1 MAARLLI
8 LAVLAAS
15 VVLILGLWL
24 WYRLRPVDRREVEE
38 VATAADL
45 VVTIDNAP
53 VVQEW
58 VARTRL
64 WRTLG
69 VLAAMAGMLLAAV
82 LSWRSAR
89 SVDIPLTILLWGLVG
104 YWAGSV
110 IAELTTAR
118 AMRGDGPR
126 SASLAP
132 REMAS
137 YVGDWATRWPV
148 RLAAAGGAGMA
159 VTLALGERSWWVWA
173 CGLGVIAVAVVTR
186 LVSRYVLDRPQP
198 VQAEDVSAA
207 DDAVRSRSLHALG
220 GTAVGIG
227 IWLASISL
235 GAAAS
240 QLLARTGI
248 NGALTDAD
256 GSTTLF
262 GFAAA
267 VGLLMWA
274 VLIPIVGFIIGR
286 RLARRP
292 FPMRARVE
300 AAP

>member
-1 MAARLLI
+1 MAARLGI
-8 LAVLAAS
+8 LAFLAGAFV
-15 VVLILGLWL
+15 VVLGSWL
-24 WYRLRPVDRREVEE
+24 WYRLRPVERREIAE
-38 VATAADL
+38 VAAASAL
-45 VVTIDNAP
+45 AITVDNAP

-69 VLAAMAGMLLAAV
+69 VLGAIAGMLAYAV

-89 SVDIPLTILLWGLVG
+89 SFDLPLTILLWGLVG

-110 IAELTTAR
+110 VAELATAR

-126 SASLAP
+126 SASLTP
-132 REMAS
+132 REMSA
-137 YVGDWATRWPV
+137 YVGAWAARWPL
-148 RLAAAGGAGMA
+148 RLAAAGALGM
-159 VTLALGERSWWVWA
+159 VTTLALGERSWWVWA
-173 CGLGVIAVAVVTR
+173 CGLGVVAVALVTR

-220 GTAVGIG
+220 GTAVGIA

-240 QLLARTGI
+240 MLLARTGVDS
-248 NGALTDAD
+248 ALTDAD
-256 GSTTLF
+256 GSTTAL
-262 GFAAA
+262 GFTAA
-267 VGLLMWA
+267 VVLLVWA
-274 VLIPIVGFIIGR
+274 VLLPIVGFIIGR

-292 FPMRARVE
+292 FAVRPPVRV
-300 AAP
+300 P

>member
-1 MAARLLI
+1 MGARLLI
-8 LAVLAAS
+8 LAVLAAG
-15 VVLILGLWL
+15 VVLVLGLWL
-24 WYRLRPVDRREVEE
+24 WYRLRPVERREIAE
-38 VATAADL
+38 VAAAADL
-45 VVTIDNAP
+45 DVTLDNAP

-64 WRTLG
+64 WRTVG
-69 VLAAMAGMLLAAV
+69 VLCAMGGLLAEAV
-82 LSWRSAR
+82 VSWRSAQ

-104 YWAGSV
+104 YWIGSV
-110 IAELTTAR
+110 VAELTTAR

-132 REMAS
+132 RELSS
-137 YVGDWATRWPV
+137 YVGAWAARWPS
-148 RLAAAGGAGMA
+148 RLAAAGAAGMA

-248 NGALTDAD
+248 NGALTGAD
-256 GSTTLF
+256 GSTTLL
-262 GFAAA
+262 GFTAA
-267 VGLLMWA
+267 VGLLVWA
-274 VLIPIVGFIIGR
+274 VLIPILGFIIGR

-292 FPMRARVE
+292 FPVRRPVEVAR
-300 AAP
+300 

>member
-1 MAARLLI
+1 MGARLLV
-8 LAVLAAS
+8 LAVLAVC
-15 VVLILGLWL
+15 VVLVVTAWL
-24 WYRLRPVDRREVEE
+24 WYRLRPVDRHE
-38 VATAADL
+38 VAEVAEAADL
-45 VVTIDNAP
+45 AVTIANAP
-53 VVQEW
+53 VVIEW

-69 VLAAMAGMLLAAV
+69 VLAALAGMLLAAV

-110 IAELTTAR
+110 VAELTTAR

-132 REMAS
+132 RELSS
-137 YVGDWATRWPV
+137 YVGSWAVRWPV
-148 RLAAAGGAGMA
+148 LLAAAGLVGMGVSA
-159 VTLALGERSWWVWA
+159 ALGERAWWVWA
-173 CGLGVIAVAVVTR
+173 CGLGVAAVAAVNSV
-186 LVSRYVLDRPQP
+186 VSRYVLYRPQP

-220 GTAVGIG
+220 GSAVGIG

-235 GAAAS
+235 GGAAS
-240 QLLARTGI
+240 QVLARTGI
-248 NGALTDAD
+248 DGALTDAD
-256 GSTTLF
+256 GSTTLL
-262 GFAAA
+262 GLTAA
-267 VGLLMWA
+267 VGLLVWA
-274 VLIPIVGFIIGR
+274 VLIPIGGFIVGR

-292 FPMRARVE
+292 FPMRHRVE